1 MSNYTHFE
9 YKAGLSQVGQYQA
22 SGVPYVSSSITVPK
36 VGQAPLE
43 VPLPKVTRF
52 FTVQNTSTVTGAS
65 LRVGFS
71 SLGVTGSGK
80 GAGGAGTDNYFVLD
94 IGQSY
99 TAEMKVSKLFLLGH
113 TNIQTSAS
121 VIAGLTGIDTG
132 SLQNNWSGSTGV
144 G

>member
-22 SGVPYVSSSITVPK
+22 SGIPYATSSLTVPASSS
-36 VGQAPLE
+36 APIE
-43 VPLPKVTRF
+43 VSFPRVTRF
-52 FTVQNTSTVTGAS
+52 FTVVNSSTTSGAS

-71 SLGVTGSGK
+71 TLGTTGS
-80 GAGGAGTDNYFVLD
+80 AGGGTNNYFVLG

-99 TAEMKVSKLFLLGH
+99 TAEMKVSKLFLLGD
-113 TNIQTSAS
+113 TIATSAT

-132 SLQNNWSGSTGV
+132 SLQNNWSGSIGV

>member
-22 SGVPYVSSSITVPK
+22 SAIPFVTSSLAVPASSSAPVTVSFP
-36 VGQAPLE
+36 Q
-43 VPLPKVTRF
+43 VTRF
-52 FTVQNTSTVTGAS
+52 FTVVNTATTAGSS

-71 SLGVTGSGK
+71 ALGTTGS
-80 GAGGAGTDNYFVLD
+80 AGGGTNNYFVLD

-99 TAEMKVSKLFLLGH
+99 TAEMKVSKVFLLGH
-113 TNIQTSAS
+113 TVATSAS
-121 VIAGLTGIDTG
+121 VIAGLTGISTG

>member
-22 SGVPYVSSSITVPK
+22 SGIPYATSSLTVPASSS
-36 VGQAPLE
+36 APIE
-43 VPLPKVTRF
+43 VSFPRVTRIY
-52 FTVQNTSTVTGAS
+52 TVVNSSTTSGAS

-71 SLGVTGSGK
+71 TLGTTGS
-80 GAGGAGTDNYFVLD
+80 AGGGTNNYFVLG

-99 TAEMKVSKLFLLGH
+99 TAEMKVSKIFLLGH
-113 TNIQTSAS
+113 TIATSAT
-121 VIAGLTGIDTG
+121 VIAGLTGIETG
-132 SLQNNWSGSTGV
+132 SLQNNWSGSIGV

>member
-22 SGVPYVSSSITVPK
+22 SGIPYATSSLTVPASSS
-36 VGQAPLE
+36 APIE
-43 VPLPKVTRF
+43 VSFPRVTRF
-52 FTVQNTSTVTGAS
+52 FTVVNSSTTSGAS

-71 SLGVTGSGK
+71 TLGTTGS
-80 GAGGAGTDNYFVLD
+80 AGGGTNNYFVLG

-99 TAEMKVSKLFLLGH
+99 TAEMKVSKIFLLGH
-113 TNIQTSAS
+113 TIATSAT
-121 VIAGLTGIDTG
+121 VIAGLTGIETG
-132 SLQNNWSGSTGV
+132 SLQNNWSGSIGV

>member
-22 SGVPYVSSSITVPK
+22 SGVPFATSSIAVPASSS
-36 VGQAPLE
+36 APTSISF
-43 VPLPKVTRF
+43 PKVTRF
-52 FTVQNTSTVTGAS
+52 FTVVNTATTVGSS

-71 SLGVTGSGK
+71 ALGTTGS
-80 GAGGAGTDNYFVLD
+80 AGGGTNNYFVLD

-99 TAEMKVSKLFLLGH
+99 TAEMKVSKIFLLGH
-113 TNIQTSAS
+113 TVATSAS